1 MREKNNM
8 EENRFWPGFFL
19 GAALGAGVIYF
30 LQEGDSEK
38 KEKIIQIIRNLLSND
53 DSQDKGVQ
61 TADIIAPKTT
71 NTKHTFRRHGKV
83 IK

>member
-1 MREKNNM
+1 MREKNNI

-38 KEKIIQIIRNLLSND
+38 KEKIIQVIRDLLISDNSD
-53 DSQDKGVQ
+53 RDKKVQ
-61 TADIIAPKTT
+61 IANVAAPKT
-71 NTKHTFRRHGKV
+71 TKHTFRRRGKA
-83 IK
+83 IS

>member
-1 MREKNNM
+1 M

-38 KEKIIQIIRNLLSND
+38 KEKIIQIIRDLLNND
-53 DSQDKGVQ
+53 DSQNKGVQ
-61 TADIIAPKTT
+61 VANIIAPKTT
-71 NTKHTFRRHGKV
+71 KRTFRRHGKV